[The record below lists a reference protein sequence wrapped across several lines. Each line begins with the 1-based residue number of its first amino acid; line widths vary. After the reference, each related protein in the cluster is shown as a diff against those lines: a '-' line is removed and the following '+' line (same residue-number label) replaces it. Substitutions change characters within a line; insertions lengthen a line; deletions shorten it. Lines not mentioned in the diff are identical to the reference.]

1 MPVSQDLSGLNAIV
15 TGGTSGLGRA
25 IANRLA
31 ASGANITIVDLEERH
46 KTTEKEYSFFA
57 CDLSLPD
64 AKEKLVELA
73 DELGS
78 VDLLVANAG
87 VVPP

>member
-1 MPVSQDLSGLNAIV
+1 LIRITNKILIYLNYNSLQKGLKEMPVSQDLSGLNAIV

-46 KTTEKEYSFFA
+46 KNTEK
-57 CDLSLPD
+57 
-64 AKEKLVELA
+64 
-73 DELGS
+73 
-78 VDLLVANAG
+78 
-87 VVPP
+87 